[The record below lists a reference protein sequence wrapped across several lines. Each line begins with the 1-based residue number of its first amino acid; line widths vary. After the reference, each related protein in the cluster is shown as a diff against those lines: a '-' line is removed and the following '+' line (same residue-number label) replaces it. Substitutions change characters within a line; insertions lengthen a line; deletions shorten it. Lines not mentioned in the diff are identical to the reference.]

1 MRETPDFA
9 LYVLCAWLATAIVS
23 DASAQTLSTGSEQAY
38 PTKPV
43 RFVIA
48 FSPGGPSDILTRLV
62 GTKLSEAMGQP
73 FVFENRPGAGGN
85 IAGEFVAK
93 APPDGYTLLMG
104 NNSILATNASLYKKM
119 NFDPVKEL
127 APVALL
133 ASQPNILVVHPSLPV
148 KSVKDLVA
156 LAKSRP
162 GQLNYASSGSG
173 AAAHLAAELFKSST
187 GVSMVHIPYRGAGP
201 ALADMLAG
209 QCQVM
214 FATALS
220 VQPHIKSGRLRPLA
234 VTTARRSA
242 TFPDLPTV
250 AETGVKG
257 FEATTWHG
265 VVVTAGTPQ
274 AVIDRLNA
282 EINKI
287 LKMPDMRERLRN
299 QGAEIIGGTPQQFA
313 AYIQAE
319 IPKWAKV
326 IKDSGATA
334 D

>member
-1 MRETPDFA
+1 MRKNGFFA
-9 LYVLCAWLATAIVS
+9 LHMLCALFAAAAVF
-23 DASAQTLSTGSEQAY
+23 DASAQAY
-38 PTKPV
+38 PAKPV

-62 GTKLSEAMGQP
+62 GSKLAEATGQP
-73 FVFENRPGAGGN
+73 FLFDNRPGAGGN
-85 IAGEFVAK
+85 IAGEVVAK
-93 APPDGYTLLMG
+93 AAPDGYTLLMG
-104 NNSILATNASLYKKM
+104 NNSILATNASLYRKM
-119 NFDPVKEL
+119 NFDPVKDL
-127 APVALL
+127 APVVLI

-148 KSVKDLVA
+148 KSVKELVA

-173 AAAHLAAELFKSST
+173 AAAHLSAELFKSMT
-187 GVSMVHIPYRGAGP
+187 GISMVHIPYKGAGP
-201 ALADMLAG
+201 ALLDMLTG
-209 QCQVM
+209 QDQVM

-220 VQPHIKSGRLRPLA
+220 VQPHIQSGRLRPLA
-234 VTTARRSA
+234 VTTAKRSPS
-242 TFPDLPTV
+242 FPALPTV
-250 AETGVKG
+250 AEAGVPG
-257 FEATTWHG
+257 FEADTWHG
-265 VVVTAGTPQ
+265 VVVPAGTPQ
-274 AVIDRLNA
+274 AVIGRLNA

-287 LKMPDMRERLRN
+287 LRMHDIHDRLTH

-326 IKDSGATA
+326 IKDSGARA

>member
-1 MRETPDFA
+1 MRRDAGFGFH
-9 LYVLCAWLATAIVS
+9 VLCALVLTAAAH
-23 DASAQTLSTGSEQAY
+23 DASAQAY
-38 PTKPV
+38 PVKPV

-62 GTKLSEAMGQP
+62 GTKLAEATGQS

-85 IAGEFVAK
+85 VAGEVVAK

-104 NNSILATNASLYKKM
+104 NNSILATNASLYRKM
-119 NFDPVKEL
+119 NFDPVKDF
-127 APVALL
+127 APVALI

-148 KSVKDLVA
+148 KSVKELVV

-173 AAAHLAAELFKSST
+173 AAAHMAAELFKSMT
-187 GVSMVHIPYRGAGP
+187 HVDMVHIPYKGAGP
-201 ALADMLAG
+201 ALLDMLTG

-220 VQPHIKSGRLRPLA
+220 VQPHLQSGRLRPLA
-234 VTTARRSA
+234 VTTAKRSP

-250 AETGVKG
+250 AEAGVPG
-257 FEATTWHG
+257 FEAVTWHG
-265 VVVTAGTPQ
+265 VVVPAGTPQ
-274 AVIDRLNA
+274 AVIGRLNA

-287 LKMPDMRERLRN
+287 LQTPDIRDRLTH

-326 IKDSGATA
+326 IRDSGARA

>member
-1 MRETPDFA
+1 MQKTPVFV
-9 LYVLCAWLATAIVS
+9 LCVLCAGLATATVS
-23 DASAQTLSTGSEQAY
+23 DASAQTLSTGSGQAY

-234 VTTARRSA
+234 VTTSRRSA

>member
-1 MRETPDFA
+1 MTRTRMSA
-9 LYVLCAWLATAIVS
+9 LALCAAACAVPALPVA
-23 DASAQTLSTGSEQAY
+23 AQEY
-38 PTKPV
+38 PVKPV

-62 GTKLSEAMGQP
+62 GSKLAEGLGQI
-73 FVFENRPGAGGN
+73 FIFDNRPGAGGN
-85 IAGEFVAK
+85 VAGEIVAK

-104 NNSILATNASLYKKM
+104 NNSILATNASLYKNM
-119 NFDPVKEL
+119 SFDPVKEL

-148 KSVKDLVA
+148 KSVKELIA
-156 LAKSRP
+156 FAKAHP

-173 AAAHLAAELFKSST
+173 AAAHLAAELFKSMA
-187 GVSMVHIPYRGAGP
+187 GVSMVHIPYKGASP
-201 ALADMLAG
+201 ALVDMLAG

-220 VQPHIKSGRLRPLA
+220 VQPYLQSNRLRPLA
-234 VTTARRSA
+234 VSTAKRARIMPA
-242 TFPDLPTV
+242 LPTV
-250 AETGVKG
+250 AEAGVPG

-265 VVVTAGTPQ
+265 VVATGGTPA
-274 AVIDRLNA
+274 AVINKLNA
-282 EINKI
+282 EINKV
-287 LKMPDMRERLRN
+287 LKQPEVNTSLTR
-299 QGAEIIGGTPQQFA
+299 QGAEVIGGTPQDFA
-313 AYIQAE
+313 AYIKSE

-326 IKDSGATA
+326 VRDSGARP